1 MSGAP
6 QVGTGPID
14 STDPTNSKPSL
25 ETLDYA
31 SWSLSFKERVGGKR
45 VPLAGTLELTRRCNN
60 RCRHCYNNLPAN
72 DSKALASE
80 LSTDEIKRIL
90 GETAA
95 AGCVWLLLTG
105 GEILLRPDFLEIY
118 RHAKGRGLLVTLF
131 TNGTLVTPKLADE
144 LAGLR
149 PVSIEITLYGCT
161 AETYEKVS
169 GVPGSF
175 RRCLEGVRLLMERG
189 LPLKLKSTLC
199 ALNAHEIWEIKR
211 FAEQELG
218 LPFRFD
224 ALLNARCDGSLRPL
238 EVRLAPEEVVALDLA
253 DAERM
258 KALRDLAHRPP
269 RAAPAPSGRA
279 PLYTCGGGAHSFA
292 IDPYGRLRA
301 CALSTGAGFDLRAGG
316 FPAGWDRHLAQVHA
330 LTAEPDSLCTRCRL
344 RSLCG
349 MCPANGEIE
358 CGDPR
363 RRVDFLCRVAH
374 LRAYAMKMEIPAH
387 GPCDY
392 CPGGGRH
399 GEMVKEAERLNR
411 KVTSNEQTA
420 TIGDSENSRLEISK
434 WQRSGGLK
442 I

>member
-1 MSGAP
+1 MIGLISALCP
-6 QVGTGPID
+6 LEIVK
-14 STDPTNSKPSL
+14 SNSPDAAKANPVNFAAV
-25 ETLDYA
+25 ENLDYA
-31 SWSLSFKERVGGKR
+31 SWSLSVKERVGGRR

-60 RCRHCYNNLPAN
+60 RCRHCYNNLPA
-72 DSKALASE
+72 DDRTALASE
-80 LSTDEIKRIL
+80 MGTNEILRVL
-90 GETAA
+90 EEMAA

-118 RHAKGRGLLVTLF
+118 RAVKKNGLLVTLF
-131 TNGTLVTPKLADE
+131 TNGTLVTPRLAEE
-144 LAGLR
+144 LALAR
-149 PVSIEITLYGCT
+149 PFSIEVTLYGCT
-161 AETYEKVS
+161 AETYERVS

-175 RRCLEGVRLLMERG
+175 RRCLEGVRLLMQQG

-199 ALNAHEIWEIKR
+199 ALNAHELPEIKR
-211 FAEQELG
+211 FAEQDLG

-258 KALRDLAHRPP
+258 RVLRDLAHRPP
-269 RAAPAPSGRA
+269 GAAPARSGDA

-316 FPAGWDRHLAQVHA
+316 FQAGWDRHLAHVRA

-349 MCPANGEIE
+349 MCPANGELE

-392 CPGGGRH
+392 CPAGGRH
-399 GEMVKEAERLNR
+399 GEMVKEAERLMKR
-411 KVTSNEQTA
+411 TRNEVRVP
-420 TIGDSENSRLEISK
+420 SRS
-434 WQRSGGLK
+434 
-442 I
+442 